1 MAKTRW
7 YNPLTWRMFGYND
20 PKTGDFVEVDMSVG
34 GKQTQ
39 SGERMTP
46 KKAVTVPIIWTCIK
60 ILSESVGGAFLRLC
74 TSSKRGERQK
84 GAARWSG
91 ASCGCCAS
99 PIPT

>member
-20 PKTGDFVEVDMSVG
+20 PKTGDYVEVDMSVG

-46 KKAVTVPIIWTCIK
+46 KKAVTVPALPHIGHPPRSALEDGDT
-60 ILSESVGGAFLRLC
+60 AP
-74 TSSKRGERQK
+74 
-84 GAARWSG
+84 AP
-91 ASCGCCAS
+91 
-99 PIPT
+99 PIPAYPRRR